1 MSSTSPDL
9 TPPDLGT
16 GSDDERARTAADT
29 GGTPLVDFKGGS
41 TPYIDY
47 QSIDILLSLQHPRS
61 DAPSELTFYIL
72 GQVKEL
78 LFKLVYEEMVR
89 VRGLLDDDRVPDA
102 VWALRR
108 TRRVLELLVGS
119 WDVLSTLAPTEF
131 NAFRDHLGQ
140 ASGFQSY
147 MYRMVEYVL
156 GNKVPELA
164 RPHRNVPGVRE
175 AVHEALHSPSVYD
188 AALALLARRGAD
200 IPAAHLGR
208 DVSLPYEPSPAVER
222 AWADVYRAADPTD
235 PAFLLAEALMD
246 VAEGACRW
254 RAVHLLTVER
264 IIGSKPGTGGTRG
277 VAWLRRVS
285 EHRFFPELWTARGL
299 L

>member
-1 MSSTSPDL
+1 ML
-9 TPPDLGT
+9 
-16 GSDDERARTAADT
+16 
-29 GGTPLVDFKGGS
+29 DFEGHS

-47 QSIDILLSLQHPRS
+47 QSIDVLLSLQHPRS
-61 DAPSELTFYIL
+61 QAPSEPTFYIL

-89 VRGLLDDDRVPDA
+89 IRGLLEQDRVPDA

-108 TRRVLELLVGS
+108 SRRVLELLVGC
-119 WDVLSTLAPTEF
+119 WDVLGTLAPTEF
-131 NAFRDHLGQ
+131 NAFRDHLGK

-156 GNKVPELA
+156 GNKVAELA
-164 RPHRNVPGVRE
+164 RPHRNVPHVND
-175 AVHEALHSPSVYD
+175 AVQEALHSPSVYD

-200 IPAAHLGR
+200 IPREHLQR
-208 DVSLPYEPSPAVER
+208 DFSLPYEPSAHVER
-222 AWADVYRAADPTD
+222 AWAEVYRAGDPTD

-246 VAEGACRW
+246 VAEAACRW

-264 IIGSKPGTGGTRG
+264 VIGFKPGTGGTHG
-277 VAWLRRVS
+277 VAWLRRIS
-285 EHRFFPELWTARGL
+285 EHRFFPELWAARGL